1 MIVLRQLT
9 LARGGRNLLEDVDL
23 TLHDRTRVGMIGA
36 NGSGKSSFFALLRG
50 ELHQESGDLDM
61 PPRLTI
67 AHVAQETPA
76 APAPAIEYVIDGDA
90 ELREIER
97 SLRLPMTR
105 ITASVWPN
113 FMHAS
118 TPSTATLP
126 GPGPRQ

>member
-90 ELREIER
+90 ELREMAELAVTLDADHGER
-97 SLRLPMTR
+97 L
-105 ITASVWPN
+105 AN

-118 TPSTATLP
+118 TPSTATASP
-126 GPGPRQ
+126 GAQ